1 MADVKNPH
9 TKKRIDSASSTS
21 STSTSSSLLSLSFNL
36 GDSRRRACS
45 VSSSSSQDTMSTQD
59 TADTAMSSLQEE
71 ENAYFS
77 SNPPPK
83 ALAQH
88 SAAAQAFITEHAA
101 SGRRVVL
108 ITSGGTTVP
117 LEKQTVRFIDNFS
130 AGTRGATSAEYFL
143 ESGYAVIFLHRQFS
157 LLPYSR
163 HYSHSTDCFL
173 DFMSEDASTGNV
185 VVNPLHQQKMQRVLR
200 KYNAAR
206 DRNMLLMLPFVTIT
220 DYLHELRAITRLM
233 RPLGPRGLLY
243 LAAAVSDFF
252 VPPERMAEHKIQSTD
267 AVKNM
272 KQSQP
277 QSQPADEAQTQGPT
291 TITTEKRDTAA
302 HPAEEF
308 DNFDSSP
315 AVPRSKRLIV
325 DLDPVPKFLKN
336 LVDGW
341 APEGMIVSFKL
352 ETDPEILVHKAKY
365 SLARYQHHLVIGNL
379 LTTRKWEVVFV
390 APGMEDN
397 WIRVPLNRRKKTAT
411 GVESLVGASDSRY
424 ASGTGADDE
433 TRENVSP
440 PANKPMDPSSLP
452 EGEPE
457 VEIESLIIPA
467 VQELH
472 DRHVRA
478 VESRKS

>member
-1 MADVKNPH
+1 MGNNMASQLETPRTDKA
-9 TKKRIDSASSTS
+9 SAA
-21 STSTSSSLLSLSFNL
+21 LSLSFNIAENRPA
-36 GDSRRRACS
+36 SRS
-45 VSSSSSQDTMSTQD
+45 SSISSSSSQDSMASDSTR
-59 TADTAMSSLQEE
+59 TSSSSYAV

-83 ALAQH
+83 TLPQH
-88 SAAAQAFITEHAA
+88 VAAASEFISQHAA
-101 SGRRVVL
+101 ANRRVVL
-108 ITSGGTTVP
+108 VTSGGTTVP

-173 DFMSEDASTGNV
+173 DYLHESDDGSVIA
-185 VVNPLHQQKMQRVLR
+185 NPAHQQKMLRVLR
-200 KYNAAR
+200 KYNAAKR
-206 DRNMLLMLPFVTIT
+206 QNTLLMLPFVTIT
-220 DYLHELRAITRLM
+220 DYLYELRAVAHLM
-233 RPLGPRGLLY
+233 RPLGPNGLLY

-252 VPPERMAEHKIQSTD
+252 VPPERMSEHKIQSTNATD
-267 AVKNM
+267 KF
-272 KQSQP
+272 QSKP
-277 QSQPADEAQTQGPT
+277 QQQGPT
-291 TITTEKRDTAA
+291 TITTEKRESEKGEDDET
-302 HPAEEF
+302 F

-352 ETDPEILVHKAKY
+352 ETDPAILVHKARY
-365 SLARYQHHLVIGNL
+365 SLDRYQHHLVIGNL

-390 APGMEDN
+390 SPGREDQ
-397 WIRVPLNRRKKTAT
+397 WIRVPIARRKKTLSGS
-411 GVESLVGASDSRY
+411 GVEDLIGVAEREG
-424 ASGTGADDE
+424 SGKTSE
-433 TRENVSP
+433 EHISNE
-440 PANKPMDPSSLP
+440 PMDPASLP

-457 VEIESLIIPA
+457 MEIESLIIPA
-467 VQELH
+467 VQALH
-472 DRHVRA
+472 DKHVA
-478 VESRKS
+478 SVAARKS

>member
-1 MADVKNPH
+1 M
-9 TKKRIDSASSTS
+9 
-21 STSTSSSLLSLSFNL
+21 
-36 GDSRRRACS
+36 
-45 VSSSSSQDTMSTQD
+45 
-59 TADTAMSSLQEE
+59 

-83 ALAQH
+83 ALPQH
-88 SAAAQAFITEHAA
+88 VAAAEEFINQHAA
-101 SGRRVVL
+101 ANRRVVL
-108 ITSGGTTVP
+108 VTSGGTTVP

-173 DFMSEDASTGNV
+173 DFLREGEDGNV
-185 VVNPLHQQKMQRVLR
+185 VANPAYQQKMLRVLR
-200 KYNAAR
+200 KYNAAKR
-206 DRNMLLMLPFVTIT
+206 QNMLLMLPFTTIT
-220 DYLHELRAITRLM
+220 DYLHELRAVAQLM
-233 RPLGPRGLLY
+233 RPLGPNGLLY

-267 AVKNM
+267 ATDSLKS
-272 KQSQP
+272 KQ
-277 QSQPADEAQTQGPT
+277 QGPT
-291 TITTEKRDTAA
+291 TITTEKRGN
-302 HPAEEF
+302 EEEEAF

-352 ETDPEILVHKAKY
+352 ETDPALLVHKAKY
-365 SLARYQHHLVIGNL
+365 SLDRYQHHLVIGNL

-390 APGMEDN
+390 SPGREDQ
-397 WIRVPLNRRKKTAT
+397 WIRVPISRRKKTLSGS
-411 GVESLVGASDSRY
+411 GVEDLIGVAEREGGG
-424 ASGTGADDE
+424 SGTVLE
-433 TRENVSP
+433 QNISNE
-440 PANKPMDPSSLP
+440 PMDPATLP

-457 VEIESLIIPA
+457 MEIESLIIPA
-467 VQELH
+467 VEALH
-472 DRHVRA
+472 TKH
-478 VESRKS
+478 VESVAARNAGGTKSVT